1 MLLYAAQT
9 VCLPWE
15 SRNRQE
21 RVVSWNGSFN
31 SVDWDALPQMYE
43 LVNHLLVLMSAFDMR
58 QRIFYSIVERF
69 KESLHAID
77 MQ

>member
-1 MLLYAAQT
+1 MYVVQT
-9 VCLPWE
+9 VFLHGV

-21 RVVSWNGSFN
+21 RVVSWNVSFN
-31 SVDWDALPQMYE
+31 SVGEDALPQMYE

-58 QRIFYSIVERF
+58 QRNFYSIDERF
-69 KESLHAID
+69 KGSLHAID

>member
-1 MLLYAAQT
+1 MQT
-9 VCLPWE
+9 VFLHGVSC
-15 SRNRQE
+15 NRQE
-21 RVVSWNGSFN
+21 HVVSWNVSFN

-58 QRIFYSIVERF
+58 QKIFYSIVERF
-69 KESLHAID
+69 KEALHAIN